1 MKVRRSA
8 SEAQECG
15 SWLLLVLAL
24 SGGVEVIQDALHV
37 VEGGSVFGFIFP
49 AGVHDVVQ
57 FGGTVFRPGHAVA
70 TLHRGHDLAVAH
82 S

>member
-1 MKVRRSA
+1 MHGDGGR
-8 SEAQECG
+8 G
-15 SWLLLVLAL
+15 SGLLLVLPL
-24 SGGVEVIQDALHV
+24 GGRVEVVQYALHV
-37 VEGGSVFGFIFP
+37 VEGGSVLGFIFP

-70 TLHRGHDLAVAH
+70 ALHRGHDLAVAH